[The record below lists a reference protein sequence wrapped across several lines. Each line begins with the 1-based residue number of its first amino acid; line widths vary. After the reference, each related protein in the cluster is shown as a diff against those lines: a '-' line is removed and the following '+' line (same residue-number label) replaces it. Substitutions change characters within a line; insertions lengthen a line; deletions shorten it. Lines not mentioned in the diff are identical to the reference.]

1 MAVDD
6 ISNPGT
12 LPVESE
18 TTTAAPSERNLS
30 PSEKPASLN
39 EKQNNASARNSTDL
53 DVEKQPPPA
62 VVEAPPRD
70 IQGWKWSLVVLSI
83 LSSTFLFA
91 LDNTIVA
98 DIQPAIVL
106 HFNDIGNLT
115 WLSVSF
121 LLGAAATNLLW
132 GKIFGQ
138 FNAKWM
144 YIICVALFELG
155 SAICGAA
162 PTMDA
167 LIIGRAICGVG
178 GSGMYVGVM
187 TLLAATTTMQE
198 RPLYIGGTGL
208 TWGLGTV
215 LGPIVGGGFSDS
227 AAGW

>member
-1 MAVDD
+1 MSSSSSDQEEYWQRITHNFFLLSRHLRAYLSMAVEGSTSPPSGHLTD
-6 ISNPGT
+6 
-12 LPVESE
+12 SE
-18 TTTAAPSERNLS
+18 TTTVAPSERGFSSDGHLA
-30 PSEKPASLN
+30 PFEKTNQDTSV
-39 EKQNNASARNSTDL
+39 RNSTDADL
-53 DVEKQPPPA
+53 EKTAPA
-62 VVEAPPRD
+62 PEAEKPPRD
-70 IQGWKWSLVVLSI
+70 VEGWKWGLVVLSI

-115 WLSVSF
+115 WLAVSF
-121 LLGAAATNLLW
+121 LLGAAATNLIW

-144 YIICVALFELG
+144 YIICLVLFEAG

-167 LIIGRAICGVG
+167 LIVGRAICGVG

-187 TLLAATTTMQE
+187 SKCDE
-198 RPLYIGGTGL
+198 
-208 TWGLGTV
+208 
-215 LGPIVGGGFSDS
+215 
-227 AAGW
+227 